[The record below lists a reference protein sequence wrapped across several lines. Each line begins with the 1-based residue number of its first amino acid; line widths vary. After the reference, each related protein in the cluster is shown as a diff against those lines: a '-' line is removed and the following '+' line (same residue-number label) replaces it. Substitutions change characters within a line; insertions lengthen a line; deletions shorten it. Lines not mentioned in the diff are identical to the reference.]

1 MVNGCIGSSLNVGF
15 EEEIVEQKR
24 ITIKINLAKYC
35 IALIHSEILN
45 YQPNSV

>member
-1 MVNGCIGSSLNVGF
+1 MVVLAAALMFVGF